1 MKITKT
7 QLRQI
12 IKEELETALE
22 GPEDPEDTRTGKE
35 AALDKLKAALEAF
48 YETYPDE
55 ALATA
60 EVIAVVEKFVSAEI
74 GMPIELRY

>member
-12 IKEELETALE
+12 IKEELKTAS
-22 GPEDPEDTRTGKE
+22 EDPEDTRTGKE

-48 YETYPDE
+48 YETYPDR

-74 GMPIELRY
+74 GAPIELRY

>member
-12 IKEELETALE
+12 IKEELKTAS
-22 GPEDPEDTRTGKE
+22 EDPEDTRTGKE

-48 YETYPDE
+48 YETYPDGR

-74 GMPIELRY
+74 GAPIELKY